1 MNTRELG
8 RGPES
13 KKLNFVA
20 DQCDGSTGNCS
31 SRLCN
36 TGNYLGIPSYR
47 VTAGSYSAYAAA
59 IYDHFYGRQYAFNLD
74 CRLLDSKSGEEILY
88 PSKPDTNDNKPFTG
102 G

>member
-1 MNTRELG
+1 MNIRELG

-20 DQCDGSTGNCS
+20 YQCDGNTGNCS

-36 TGNYLGIPSYR
+36 TGNYPGIPSYR
-47 VTAGSYSAYAAA
+47 VMAGSYSENAATF
-59 IYDHFYGRQYAFNLD
+59 YDHFYGRQHAFNLD
-74 CRLLDSKSGEEILY
+74 CRLLDSESGEEILY
-88 PSKPDTNDNKPFTG
+88 SSKPDTNDDKPFTG